1 MGTYDVDLQG
11 EEGVTMTFD
20 WRQKWLLFLC
30 FYCLGI
36 EAFTTPDPFQK
47 DVKVEDP
54 SGSKKVQNNQT
65 KGILMDKIQE
75 HFSTAAESVITF
87 VSVSVV
93 GCVITLS
100 VYSWKKFKPGS
111 WRMPVPYQYSVLRQF
126 DNDPDDDV
134 VDPEH
139 SLNMMVEDTSSD
151 EEEIIDNANQSSTS
165 SKTIG
170 AIDTNPPDA
179 NAPATLPVSITE
191 TAEASIKNLKT
202 GRRSGSS
209 NLLGDESD
217 KSSRH
222 SSINDEVFAN
232 NGSIIANGG
241 SQQDMLNDLFNRST

>member
-1 MGTYDVDLQG
+1 
-11 EEGVTMTFD
+11 MTLD
-20 WRQKWLLFLC
+20 WRQKWLLFVC
-30 FYCLGI
+30 FYCFLGI

-47 DVKVEDP
+47 DVKVADP
-54 SGSKKVQNNQT
+54 SAGSKKLQNNQT

-87 VSVSVV
+87 VSVFVV

-151 EEEIIDNANQSSTS
+151 EEEIIDNANLSSTS

-191 TAEASIKNLKT
+191 TAAASTKHLKS
-202 GRRSGSS
+202 GRRRSGSTS
-209 NLLGDESD
+209 TNLLGDESD

-222 SSINDEVFAN
+222 SSINDDVFVN
-232 NGSIIANGG
+232 NGSMIANGG
-241 SQQDMLNDLFNRST
+241 SQQDMLNDLFNR

>member
-1 MGTYDVDLQG
+1 
-11 EEGVTMTFD
+11 MTFD

-87 VSVSVV
+87 VSVFVV

-179 NAPATLPVSITE
+179 NAVVFKNTNHNSHNNFHKFLLASFFLGFQPFLKPFQPATLPVSITE
-191 TAEASIKNLKT
+191 TAEASTKNLKT
-202 GRRSGSS
+202 GRRRSGSS

-217 KSSRH
+217 KSSRNTY
-222 SSINDEVFAN
+222 SRMKF
-232 NGSIIANGG
+232 
-241 SQQDMLNDLFNRST
+241 T